1 MLIRPKYILIIS
13 GVVLT
18 FCTCIR
24 SHQVEENSMQEKS
37 LDDKNC
43 SAASDSIYLLL
54 WKLHEDTQ
62 KVLTESVSGPQIRVD
77 METQEN
83 NSSPRQ
89 INIFDYYQEN
99 LDDYQVDPEDEITY
113 DPEIFDFLDD

>member
-1 MLIRPKYILIIS
+1 
-13 GVVLT
+13 
-18 FCTCIR
+18 
-24 SHQVEENSMQEKS
+24 
-37 LDDKNC
+37 
-43 SAASDSIYLLL
+43 
-54 WKLHEDTQ
+54 
-62 KVLTESVSGPQIRVD
+62 

-99 LDDYQVDPEDEITY
+99 LDDYQADPEDEITY